1 MSTSNLSL
9 DAPRNRTQS
18 AAAVFAG
25 FALVVALSLGTD
37 QVLHVLHV
45 YPPWGEPMPQPP
57 LNLLALGYRTVYA
70 VLGCALAAWLAPR
83 APMRHAWIV
92 GGIGLVV
99 GTLGAITTIPME
111 LGPAWYPIG
120 LALEALPCA
129 WLGGRLHRRA
139 AQRG

>member
-1 MSTSNLSL
+1 MSTRSLSL
-9 DAPRNRTQS
+9 GAPRNLPRS

-45 YPPWGEPMPQPP
+45 YPPWGEPMPQPA

-70 VLGCALAAWLAPR
+70 VLGSTLAARLAPR

-92 GGIGLVV
+92 GGIGLVL
-99 GTLGAITTIPME
+99 GTLGAIATIPME
-111 LGPAWYPIG
+111 LGPAWYPVG

-129 WLGGRLHRRA
+129 WLGGTIHRLATH
-139 AQRG
+139 G